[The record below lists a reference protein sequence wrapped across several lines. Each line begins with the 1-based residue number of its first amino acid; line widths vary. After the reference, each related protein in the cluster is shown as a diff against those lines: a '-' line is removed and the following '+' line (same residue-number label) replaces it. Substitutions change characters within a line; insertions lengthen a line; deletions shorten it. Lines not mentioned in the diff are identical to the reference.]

1 MRRAGKV
8 SGVGVGVPPPRIRT
22 NFCRPA
28 SSLAPILSAGL
39 PRPRA
44 ALMLS
49 PHDSLPVS
57 LEPTPA
63 DLMQGIFQV
72 RGLLKYRDKAL
83 VLEYK
88 PVTMGDFGLAAK
100 SKKSEIETRSIL
112 LRDVRNLALKNL
124 GTRLIVEAN
133 NLSAFQDLPG
143 SNGDRLALR
152 IGWKDRKA
160 AQVFVSFLR
169 AELTEIK
176 LGES

>member
-1 MRRAGKV
+1 
-8 SGVGVGVPPPRIRT
+8 
-22 NFCRPA
+22 
-28 SSLAPILSAGL
+28 
-39 PRPRA
+39 
-44 ALMLS
+44 MLS

-133 NLSAFQDLPG
+133 NLSVFQDLAG